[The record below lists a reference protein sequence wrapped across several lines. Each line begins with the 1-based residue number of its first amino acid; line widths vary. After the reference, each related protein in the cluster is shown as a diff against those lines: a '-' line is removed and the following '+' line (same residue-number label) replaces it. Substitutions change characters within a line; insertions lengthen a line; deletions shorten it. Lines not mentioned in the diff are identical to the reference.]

1 MALSLGTILALI
13 TDGPVLAQHRGQGAH
28 CGHGRQGGGG
38 APPAVVQGPTTS
50 PAPAGAIPAAPAG
63 YDGFIKDMHTGM
75 EKMMQDMHADPPSGN
90 PDIDFLV
97 MMVPHHWGAVEMARL
112 VLRDGRDPLV
122 REIAQ
127 SILAGQQTE
136 MQGMRGRLEAL
147 RRGAD
152 DYPSLSGNR
161 GA

>member
-1 MALSLGTILALI
+1 M
-13 TDGPVLAQHRGQGAH
+13 
-28 CGHGRQGGGG
+28 
-38 APPAVVQGPTTS
+38 
-50 PAPAGAIPAAPAG
+50 PAAPGG
-63 YDGFIKDMHTGM
+63 YDRFIKDMHVGM

-147 RRGAD
+147 RRGGD

-161 GA
+161 GP

>member
-1 MALSLGTILALI
+1 MAFSLGTILAHI
-13 TDGPVLAQHRGQGAH
+13 MDGPVLAQHSGHAAH
-28 CGHGRQGGGG
+28 HGHGRQGSAT
-38 APPAVVQGPTTS
+38 APPAVQAP
-50 PAPAGAIPAAPAG
+50 PANPPPASATPAAPAG
-63 YDGFIKDMHTGM
+63 YDGFIKDMHVGM

-147 RRGAD
+147 RRGGD

-161 GA
+161 GP

>member
-1 MALSLGTILALI
+1 MAFSLGTILALI
-13 TDGPVLAQHRGQGAH
+13 TDGPALAQHHGHGAH
-28 CGHGRQGGGG
+28 HGHGRQGSANAPLAEVQ
-38 APPAVVQGPTTS
+38 APPAS
-50 PAPAGAIPAAPAG
+50 PAPAATIPAAPAG
-63 YDGFIKDMHTGM
+63 YDGFIKDMHVGM

-136 MQGMRGRLEAL
+136 MQGMRGRLDAL
-147 RRGAD
+147 RRGGD

-161 GA
+161 GP